1 MGNIDL
7 KPQRNS
13 IWIRSTPA
21 TKKITLIVTEG
32 RQDDVVSIDR

>member
-1 MGNIDL
+1 MGSIYL

-13 IWIRSTPA
+13 ILIRCIPA